1 MYIHR
6 TIKELILEKC
16 EVTGDPDDIKPAHT
30 LEDEVID
37 NEIEDIIGTYMAL
50 WQSCDTSCVY
60 VNS

>member
-1 MYIHR
+1 MNIHR

-37 NEIEDIIGTYMAL
+37 NEIEDIIGTYIGL
-50 WQSCDTSCVY
+50 WWSCDANY
-60 VNS
+60 VC